1 MNKGI
6 KRKAD
11 ELVEQFVQE
20 LIDNSNWDAITSDGV
35 KCAIL
40 STKNTIDAL
49 NAVVKH
55 DKERYGITSR
65 GATIELDEQTEIL
78 KELESRI

>member
-1 MNKGI
+1 MNEEI

-40 STKNTIDAL
+40 STKNTIETL
-49 NAVVKH
+49 
-55 DKERYGITSR
+55 DKMVSNEYSDFEIYN
-65 GATIELDEQTEIL
+65 EQNEIL